1 MVRQY
6 GDKMVIV
13 HRFVHM
19 RQQTELWLNIRDKGQ
34 CHLQMGVRRV
44 RFVAQRINDQHVAM
58 AVQSPHFCR
67 NIAKIGCV
75 NDGFGL
81 VLKAQSCRCNAAM
94 RLIDIADQNIA
105 NLDVSFKGY
114 TLANRRIIFVT
125 FKDVGKAVFEAL
137 QSKRPSIA
145 RYWFSPLLEYR
156 SEIID
161 TMTMI
166 GMVMGPDHGID

>member
-1 MVRQY
+1 
-6 GDKMVIV
+6 
-13 HRFVHM
+13 
-19 RQQTELWLNIRDKGQ
+19 
-34 CHLQMGVRRV
+34 
-44 RFVAQRINDQHVAM
+44 
-58 AVQSPHFCR
+58 
-67 NIAKIGCV
+67 
-75 NDGFGL
+75 
-81 VLKAQSCRCNAAM
+81 M

-125 FKDVGKAVFEAL
+125 FKDVGKAVFQAL

-166 GMVMGPDHGID
+166 GVVMGPDHRIDLIYFIIEKLVPQIR